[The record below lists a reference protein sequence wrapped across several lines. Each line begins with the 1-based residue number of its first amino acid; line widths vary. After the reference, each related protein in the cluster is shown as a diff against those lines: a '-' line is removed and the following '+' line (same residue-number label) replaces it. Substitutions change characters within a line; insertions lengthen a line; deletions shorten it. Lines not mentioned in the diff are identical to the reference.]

1 MVKCQHQTQ
10 INFERGKKMPELEKL
25 RAMLADRNLQVVAR
39 EAGVHPNALY
49 RLKEGKTEP
58 KYETVRRLL
67 AYFDRQ
73 AVTHG

>member
-1 MVKCQHQTQ
+1 
-10 INFERGKKMPELEKL
+10 
-25 RAMLADRNLQVVAR
+25 MLADRNLQVVAR